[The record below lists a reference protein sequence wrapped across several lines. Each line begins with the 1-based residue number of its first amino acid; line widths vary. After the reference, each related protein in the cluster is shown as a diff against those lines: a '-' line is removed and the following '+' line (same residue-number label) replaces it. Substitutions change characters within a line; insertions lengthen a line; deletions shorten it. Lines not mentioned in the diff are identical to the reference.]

1 MDMQNAKYAIYA
13 EEDTKP
19 KKRVLMRAF
28 EDWEKEDVARVA
40 EKLYSDMESG
50 ELLGHIKEAN
60 CPVVPNHLVLTDFN
74 REIEL
79 RNKDDLRYI
88 AFFLDNENFR
98 SIDDIKKDIEFW
110 DEMGGIIDQI
120 AYEMYKEDWIQA
132 HFADRMKNYRAF
144 LNQCMDD
151 FEGTGETIY
160 KDDDGDADYNAYL
173 NDFGFEGTGGACYVS
188 PEEFMANE
196 FCDREYMHEL
206 LKDDKLIAWYD
217 KVIDEYE
224 RNKEKD
230 YEDTYEDR

>member
-79 RNKDDLRYI
+79 RNKDDLRLGNAKSEIKIPEYYFEQQKTCC
-88 AFFLDNENFR
+88 FFLF
-98 SIDDIKKDIEFW
+98 IP
-110 DEMGGIIDQI
+110 
-120 AYEMYKEDWIQA
+120 ED
-132 HFADRMKNYRAF
+132 KAF
-144 LNQCMDD
+144 H
-151 FEGTGETIY
+151 I
-160 KDDDGDADYNAYL
+160 
-173 NDFGFEGTGGACYVS
+173 
-188 PEEFMANE
+188 
-196 FCDREYMHEL
+196 
-206 LKDDKLIAWYD
+206 
-217 KVIDEYE
+217 
-224 RNKEKD
+224 
-230 YEDTYEDR
+230 